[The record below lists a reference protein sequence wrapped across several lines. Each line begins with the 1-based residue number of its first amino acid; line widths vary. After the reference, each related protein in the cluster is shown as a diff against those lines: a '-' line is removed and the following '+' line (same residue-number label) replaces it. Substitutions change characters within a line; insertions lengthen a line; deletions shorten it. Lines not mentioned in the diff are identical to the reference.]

1 MSQNIRN
8 AIKDL
13 ISLGSSFGYYDKQTN
28 RDGTNR
34 DNGLRDVLDEVR
46 LSSGIGDEVL
56 VNDCEAVADWT
67 ENDDGELDVAIDSTD
82 YKVGTYSIKLTSTTA
97 ETGNVSTDYINA
109 GNIAIVDPT
118 SQRQQQNWNNS
129 DFIILWATA
138 ADASGDFATAGDLTL
153 NLQNYGN
160 PTAGQAAWGTAVNVP
175 AVTYDGTAIWR
186 SLAIEITSFTRNKI
200 EQIRFENNEPTSGQA
215 INIDEIVR
223 CKFTDGKGPL
233 RAPCIPLPAKS
244 AEAILQGNIVRYDVT
259 TRRAINWV
267 TAAAGGDIGPC
278 VIPGTGNA
286 SGTRMVW
293 VANSGI
299 ARMRTAASSGCAA
312 DDGIAGGSVNTI
324 IDTANMAAEVT
335 SIGKSLE
342 SPAEDSVGGNDIDC
356 FIFGISEGFAA

>member
-1 MSQNIRN
+1 MSQNIAS

-13 ISLGSSFGYYDKQTN
+13 IGLGSQFGYFDRQTGRN
-28 RDGTNR
+28 
-34 DNGLRDVLDEVR
+34 NGLRDVLDEMR

-67 ENDDGELDVAIDSTD
+67 ENDDGDLDVAIDNTD
-82 YKVGTYSIKLTSTTA
+82 YKVGTYSIQLTSTIA
-97 ETGNVSTDYINA
+97 ETGNVSTDVINA
-109 GNIAIVDPT
+109 GNVAIVDPFT
-118 SQRQQQNWNNS
+118 GRQSQDWNNS
-129 DFIILWATA
+129 DFVILWATA
-138 ADASGDFATAGDLTL
+138 ADASEDFATAGDLKL
-153 NLQNYGN
+153 NLANYGN

-175 AVTYDGTAIWR
+175 GVTYNATAIWR
-186 SLAIEITSFTRNKI
+186 SLAIEITSFARDKI
-200 EQIRFENNEPTSGQA
+200 EQIRFENNEPTGGQD

-244 AEAILQGNIVRYDVT
+244 AEVILQGNIVRYDVT
-259 TRRAINWV
+259 SRRAINWV

-286 SGTRMVW
+286 AGTVMVW
-293 VANSGI
+293 IAGNGI
-299 ARMRTAASSGCAA
+299 TRMRTAASSGCAA
-312 DDGIAGGSVNTI
+312 DDGIAGASVNTI

-342 SPAEDSVGGNDIDC
+342 SPAEDSTGGHDIDC